1 MSSGRSDGSAA
12 RYRMK
17 DLVER
22 TGLRRET
29 IHFYISEGL
38 LPPAVKKQRN
48 MAWYGAEHLERLEAI
63 RTLQQKQF
71 LPLKAIKAILNDE
84 QGHAFTIG
92 QRSLL
97 ERLKEMYRQREP
109 EDPSALVD
117 VAAVARRAGVPLS
130 EVEDFAKRGAI
141 ALHGTRDGVQV
152 APEDAQL
159 VESWGQLKALGCTPE
174 RGFSAQDF
182 GLIENVLAIL
192 LDQEIKLFTERF
204 SDMSEQEAWT
214 VVERALP
221 ILNRVIGI
229 LHEKKIREFIS
240 GFGEDELRPAA
251 KNEK

>member
-1 MSSGRSDGSAA
+1 
-12 RYRMK
+12 
-17 DLVER
+17 
-22 TGLRRET
+22 
-29 IHFYISEGL
+29 
-38 LPPAVKKQRN
+38 
-48 MAWYGAEHLERLEAI
+48 
-63 RTLQQKQF
+63 
-71 LPLKAIKAILNDE
+71 
-84 QGHAFTIG
+84 
-92 QRSLL
+92 
-97 ERLKEMYRQREP
+97 MYRQREP

-182 GLIENVLAIL
+182 GLIENVLTIL

-240 GFGEDELRPAA
+240 EFGEDELRPAA